1 MSEKI
6 LIIGGSANDFGR
18 ETESDLASYQMIS
31 MLRKRGH
38 EIILVDDNP
47 YSFTFERDDIQAITA
62 TLDAPTLVTIITEH
76 EITAIVA
83 SLGGLTAIRLSAE
96 IQELMQADA
105 PEILGLSLAVMQATQ
120 NSKALQEH
128 LATINEPVVKTRLA
142 NTVAEAFDAAREFG
156 FPVVI
161 RPVAP
166 MGETLR
172 MQIDDAESLED
183 GIETAL
189 HRSLTHQANID
200 QSIAGYREVAVVA
213 MRDRQD
219 NMLMIGGVEDLDP
232 VGIHSADSISITP
245 LQTLSDPAMQILRQS
260 TFRILRGFNIRG
272 LTEVRF
278 AVEPNTQEYV
288 VTRVTPYFDRTSSL
302 LMVATGYPVIPV
314 LTGLLLGETLDK
326 VKIPSV
332 YAENTAMLE
341 PTMDHIVVRFPVFS
355 FGELEADWIVT
366 DHRLGTVKKSVG
378 ATIGVG
384 RSLEEALEKAIRAAH
399 FNNRSFSPTIMN
411 SLSEDDLI
419 EQIIHPRD
427 NRILVLIEA
436 LRRGYMVDELA
447 ELTKIDAF
455 YFYKLRRIMELER
468 DVSTAPWDLDTLK
481 DAKYYGLSDG
491 LIAKLWDDE
500 YENIRRYRWDNN
512 VLPTY
517 KAFEPSAGE
526 FEESVSQYYS
536 TFESENESEQL
547 SDKSALVIGT
557 GAFRPGDGAAASFA
571 MASVTSELR
580 RLNVPTI
587 VMNNNPHDLLF
598 IPQIAD
604 KHYFE
609 PLEISDV
616 MNVIEIERPYHIF
629 VPGNRIKL
637 ITSLRQLGLR
647 VHVIPKSKY
656 LPASVEYDETQTIIN
671 YFFNGERLYV
681 LAVTQH
687 DNEGIQIDH
696 NVLTESL
703 VDSLPTPEL
712 AVLSP
717 GLYQLVTDHLPITEA
732 VTADDIRPMP
742 FTHVAFLSK
751 VTGINWL
758 RMVVRYM
765 LHAQTSADE
774 HILTH
779 WDEQD
784 WLMDTARLR
793 YVDPDY
799 AEHLNIKDVVDN
811 GRFAMGATLKK
822 LG

>member
-245 LQTLSDPAMQILRQS
+245 LQTLSDPVMQILRQS

-341 PTMDHIVVRFPVFS
+341 PTMDHIEVRFPVIS

-399 FNNRSFSPTIMN
+399 FNNRSFSPTVMN

-557 GAFRPGDGAAASFA
+557 GAFRLGDGAAASFA

>member
-1 MSEKI
+1 
-6 LIIGGSANDFGR
+6 
-18 ETESDLASYQMIS
+18 
-31 MLRKRGH
+31 
-38 EIILVDDNP
+38 
-47 YSFTFERDDIQAITA
+47 
-62 TLDAPTLVTIITEH
+62 
-76 EITAIVA
+76 
-83 SLGGLTAIRLSAE
+83 
-96 IQELMQADA
+96 
-105 PEILGLSLAVMQATQ
+105 
-120 NSKALQEH
+120 
-128 LATINEPVVKTRLA
+128 
-142 NTVAEAFDAAREFG
+142 
-156 FPVVI
+156 
-161 RPVAP
+161 
-166 MGETLR
+166 
-172 MQIDDAESLED
+172 
-183 GIETAL
+183 
-189 HRSLTHQANID
+189 
-200 QSIAGYREVAVVA
+200 
-213 MRDRQD
+213 
-219 NMLMIGGVEDLDP
+219 
-232 VGIHSADSISITP
+232 
-245 LQTLSDPAMQILRQS
+245 
-260 TFRILRGFNIRG
+260 
-272 LTEVRF
+272 
-278 AVEPNTQEYV
+278 
-288 VTRVTPYFDRTSSL
+288 
-302 LMVATGYPVIPV
+302 
-314 LTGLLLGETLDK
+314 
-326 VKIPSV
+326 
-332 YAENTAMLE
+332 
-341 PTMDHIVVRFPVFS
+341 MDHIVVRFPVFS

-366 DHRLGTVKKSVG
+366 DHRLGTVQKSVG

-399 FNNRSFSPTIMN
+399 FNNRSFSPTVMN

-557 GAFRPGDGAAASFA
+557 GAFRLGDGAAASFA